1 MHNKNERHSRST
13 LHAPPLN
20 IWCQAP
26 QFTVYIT
33 QGTRS
38 KMQGVAFR
46 LAMTLLWFFAHQDSF
61 IVMATTQIV
70 SWKWN
75 QQVILLLLKS
85 SLWSLLFLNL
95 GERSAFWGKTCF
107 MKASS
112 FKLKAWNYL
121 KKIKRKKK
129 KKKRKKKK
137 KKKKQC
143 TGEAHTPFKYPSL
156 PFICYFKV
164 WATLMEGRTFMLLG
178 NKNSSNND
186 E

>member
-1 MHNKNERHSRST
+1 MSGT
-13 LHAPPLN
+13 
-20 IWCQAP
+20 
-26 QFTVYIT
+26 TVYIT

-46 LAMTLLWFFAHQDSF
+46 LTMTLLWFFAHPDSF
-61 IVMATTQIV
+61 VVTDTTPIV

-75 QQVILLLLKS
+75 QQVIFLKS
-85 SLWSLLFLNL
+85 LLWSLLNL

-107 MKASS
+107 TEASS

-121 KKIKRKKK
+121 KKKERKKE
-129 KKKRKKKK
+129 KK

-156 PFICYFKV
+156 PFICYLKV
-164 WATLMEGRTFMLLG
+164 FFSNSHGRQEIYATLQ
-178 NKNSSNND
+178 
-186 E
+186 